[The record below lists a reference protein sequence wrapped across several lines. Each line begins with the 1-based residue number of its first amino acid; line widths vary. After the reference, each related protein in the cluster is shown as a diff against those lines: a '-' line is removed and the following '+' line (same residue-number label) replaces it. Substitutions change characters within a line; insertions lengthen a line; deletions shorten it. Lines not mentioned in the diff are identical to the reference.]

1 MKKIVVIGGGTAGWL
16 TSFYLIKKYPEYQ
29 ITTIDSTKIGILGAG
44 EGSTLILK
52 KFLIDTFNLDEDE
65 FISKVNGTKK
75 HGIVFEGWNQKT
87 DYSFIH
93 GFDLNGIENESDY
106 AYHFDAHLFADYL
119 KEKSIELGVS
129 HIDNVVVDFEK
140 QNNKI
145 SKLIFK
151 DNTTIDSDF
160 VFDCSGFKRLLIG
173 NHYKS
178 EWISYEDELI
188 VNTALPFT
196 LPPIKQKGLSKTI
209 AKADDFGWIWN
220 IPLQTRT
227 GCGYIFSDEFS
238 SLETIERRIKELY
251 GDETKIG
258 NPIKF
263 NSGSYKKVWIENVI
277 AIGLSGGFLEPLE
290 ATSIMTVVSQL
301 IKLPKNLFNFEYRK
315 KYNEYVQSLNYQNMM
330 FIRHHYNCSRENTD
344 FWKEYKSKILPNE
357 LIQIYNSHNKENIYD
372 ILNIIGNQI
381 VFRQVQYNH
390 IYKNNFIIPSII

>member
-1 MKKIVVIGGGTAGWL
+1 MRKVIVVGGGTAGWL
-16 TSFYLIKKYPEYQ
+16 TSFFIKKQHPTYQ
-29 ITTIDSTKIGILGAG
+29 VTTIDSTKIGILGAG
-44 EGSTLILK
+44 EGSTLILRRVLLEH
-52 KFLIDTFNLDEDE
+52 FGFDEDE

-75 HGIVFEGWNQKT
+75 HGIVFEGWNKKT
-87 DYSFIH
+87 DYSFVH
-93 GFDLNGIENESDY
+93 GFDLDGVENESEY

-119 KEKSIELGVS
+119 KEKSVEIGVT

-145 SKLIFK
+145 SKLIFE

-196 LPPIKQKGLSKTI
+196 LPPIKQKGFSKTI

-238 SLETIERRIKELY
+238 SLETIESRIKELY

-263 NSGSYKKVWIENVI
+263 ESGSYKKVWIENVI

-290 ATSIMTVVSQL
+290 ATSIMTTIFQL
-301 IKLPKNLFNFEYRK
+301 LKLPNDLFSSHYKEV
-315 KYNEYVQSLNYQNMM
+315 YNDYVNSLNFQNMM
-330 FIRHHYNCSRENTD
+330 FIRHHYNCSREDTD
-344 FWKEYKSKILPNE
+344 FWKEYKSKSLPTE
-357 LIQIYNSHNKENIYD
+357 LIEIYNSDNKEEIYD
-372 ILNIIGNQI
+372 ILNIIDKQI
-381 VFRQVQYNH
+381 IFRQTQYNH
-390 IYKNNFIIPSII
+390 IHKNNFIIPSII